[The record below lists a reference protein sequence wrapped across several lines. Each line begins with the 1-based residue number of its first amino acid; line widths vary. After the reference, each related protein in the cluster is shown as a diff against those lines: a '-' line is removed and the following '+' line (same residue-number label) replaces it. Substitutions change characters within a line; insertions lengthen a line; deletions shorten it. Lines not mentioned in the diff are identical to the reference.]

1 MKTLQENLQLGV
13 SYHQIGNLAQAE
25 QTYNEILSLEP
36 NNEDAL
42 HLLGVIAYQN
52 EKYPQA
58 YELILKAIKS
68 NPNKRKFYNNLGNV
82 LQSLGNLEEAVAA
95 YANALILQPEYPEA
109 YNNLGNALFNLDKLE
124 DAIAAYEEA
133 LALNPNY
140 PEAYNNLGNA
150 LYNQKNIDA
159 AITAYNQALKLNPN
173 YPEAHKNIGN
183 VLLNLGK
190 LDDAIENYERAIA
203 LKSNYYEAEN
213 NLGICFLGKEWYDK
227 AQAIFHKIFWSKY
240 GISDSKRNYFNSLI
254 DESVEAND
262 LYASPFKLRDRIDQ
276 LSHLISSGKIDTSFQ
291 ELVVRYQLFAQELDT
306 IVDRTPYTPLTKHQA
321 EQFALYYDKV
331 IYYKDAPCL
340 QRISINEGLDYQA
353 IEEQYLKAS
362 MVYFDDLLTQEALAN
377 LHQFCLESTIFFRHS
392 EAGFVGSYM
401 TEGFNCSLIYQFI
414 TELKQRLPR
423 VLHGLPLN
431 NMWIYRYGSKG
442 SGVKTH
448 TGDGSVTLN
457 FWITPTFANLDSEG
471 KGGLVMYDKEQPFD
485 WDWLTFNT
493 YKDDPA
499 IQERINEY
507 LADSKSLTI
516 PYRCNR
522 AVLFHSNLFHRS
534 DPFHFRDNFQ
544 DRRMNITMLF
554 GQRGKESAPLK

>member
-1 MKTLQENLQLGV
+1 MKALQENLQLGV
-13 SYHQIGNLAQAE
+13 NHHQTGNLIEAE
-25 QTYNEILSLEP
+25 RTYYEILSLEP

-52 EKYPQA
+52 EKYERA
-58 YELILKAIKS
+58 CELIIKAIKI
-68 NPNKRKFYNNLGNV
+68 NPNKCKFHNNLGNV
-82 LQSLGNLEEAVAA
+82 LQSLGNLEEAIAA

-109 YNNLGNALFNLDKLE
+109 YNNLGNALFNLGKLE

-133 LALNPNY
+133 LTLNPNY
-140 PEAYNNLGNA
+140 PEAYNNFGNA
-150 LYNQKNIDA
+150 LYNHLNVDA
-159 AITAYNQALKLNPN
+159 AITAYNQALKLKSN

-183 VLLNLGK
+183 ALFHLGK
-190 LDDAIENYERAIA
+190 LDDAIVHYECAIA
-203 LKSNYYEAEN
+203 LKNNYYEAEN

-227 AQAIFHKIFWSKY
+227 AQAIFQKIFLSKY
-240 GISDSKRNYFNSLI
+240 GIPDSKRNYFNSLV
-254 DESVEAND
+254 DESIKADD

-276 LSHLISSGKIDTSFQ
+276 LSYLISSGKIDLSFQ
-291 ELVVRYQLFAQELDT
+291 ELVARYQLFAQELDV
-306 IVDRTPYTPLTKHQA
+306 IVDRTLYTPLTKRQA

-331 IYYKDAPCL
+331 IYCEDAPCL
-340 QRISINEGLDYQA
+340 ERSSINEELDYQA
-353 IEEQYLKAS
+353 IEEQYLKNS
-362 MVYFDDLLTQEALAN
+362 MVYFDDLLTQEALAS

-423 VLHGLPLN
+423 VLGGLPLN
-431 NMWIYRYGSKG
+431 NMWIYRYDSKG

-457 FWITPTFANLDSEG
+457 FWITPTEANLDPEG
-471 KGGLVMYDKEQPFD
+471 GGGLVMYDKEQPFD

-499 IQERINEY
+499 IQEKINEY
-507 LADSKSLTI
+507 LADSKLLNI

-534 DPFHFRDNFQ
+534 DPFQFRDNFQ